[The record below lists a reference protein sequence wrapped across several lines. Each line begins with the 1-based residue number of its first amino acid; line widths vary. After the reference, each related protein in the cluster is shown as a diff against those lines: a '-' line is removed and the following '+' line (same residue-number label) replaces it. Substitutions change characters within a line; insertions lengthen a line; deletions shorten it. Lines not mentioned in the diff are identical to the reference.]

1 MKLKVGSIGVSRSL
15 GIGILAIPFVCVV
28 FASSRGMAP
37 DDPLRL
43 EKFGEAAIDPSGTS
57 VAYVRIRSKTSR
69 TMHMRNDMAGDDR
82 SDIWIGSVEGGSP
95 RNITAG
101 EKDGAGYWAPV
112 WSPDGQSLAMMSTK
126 DGNVRLWIWNG
137 LSDRLQLTTERA
149 VGYRAGQRGL
159 SKPVWLSS
167 TKLLYARL
175 PEGERP
181 VGYTY
186 QVQSPEV
193 AISQWPRAWRG
204 VEPTAS
210 VITSGDYKAGSYEK
224 RAQGDLVVF
233 DTIDRSEQT
242 IARGN
247 FGDLQLSPG
256 GRFVSLLK
264 QIDVF
269 HPDPQRRLQ
278 NRILQQYEI
287 RVLSLTDN
295 FKLIGATDFKDV
307 VPSSVRWSPDAK
319 YIAAIGWTPNSP
331 PWHVYRYEVAADALK
346 RLPGPEFLLKIAVFN
361 PTGIVWSLQGDL
373 LIRAQPVEPS
383 TSARG
388 DWCAQSSD
396 GASRNLTSSMRAAP
410 AQLVRETGGNSIE

>member
-1 MKLKVGSIGVSRSL
+1 MKLKFGSLAVGVLL
-15 GIGILAIPFVCVV
+15 GIGIPAIPFGCLV
-28 FASSRGMAP
+28 FSSSRGMAP

-43 EKFGEAAIDPSGTS
+43 EQFGEAAIDPSGTS

-82 SDIWIGSVEGGSP
+82 SDIWIGAVEGGSP

-181 VGYTY
+181 VGDTY

-193 AISQWPRAWRG
+193 AISQCPRACTA
-204 VEPTAS
+204 VEPTPS
-210 VITSGDYKAGSYEK
+210 LLTTGHYKAASY
-224 RAQGDLVVF
+224 
-233 DTIDRSEQT
+233 DT
-242 IARGN
+242 
-247 FGDLQLSPG
+247 
-256 GRFVSLLK
+256 
-264 QIDVF
+264 
-269 HPDPQRRLQ
+269 
-278 NRILQQYEI
+278 
-287 RVLSLTDN
+287 
-295 FKLIGATDFKDV
+295 
-307 VPSSVRWSPDAK
+307 
-319 YIAAIGWTPNSP
+319 
-331 PWHVYRYEVAADALK
+331 
-346 RLPGPEFLLKIAVFN
+346 
-361 PTGIVWSLQGDL
+361 
-373 LIRAQPVEPS
+373 
-383 TSARG
+383 
-388 DWCAQSSD
+388 
-396 GASRNLTSSMRAAP
+396 
-410 AQLVRETGGNSIE
+410 